1 MPDKSFIF
9 KFFGKHIFN
18 FHYPLYDK
26 GSQQVDYRWPGVG
39 WGEFLVSNYDIVY
52 ASIDGRGTGFQS
64 DEYTYQLYKQLGTV
78 EMEVSVKYIAYLK
91 IMFNHRINIMKT
103 KIYLQ
108 NGYFSLFFRTK

>member
-1 MPDKSFIF
+1 MVVQVSAYKHHNFLTYQIF
-9 KFFGKHIFN
+9 FSIFLKKTFNSDHFN
-18 FHYPLYDK
+18 FHYLRYNE

-78 EMEVSVKYIAYLK
+78 EMEVRAFYVVKPNLIFE
-91 IMFNHRINIMKT
+91 I
-103 KIYLQ
+103 
-108 NGYFSLFFRTK
+108 FRMS

>member
-1 MPDKSFIF
+1 MVVQVSAYENHNFSSYQINSLNSDDL
-9 KFFGKHIFN
+9 N

-78 EMEVSVKYIAYLK
+78 EMEVRVKYIAYSE
-91 IMFNHRINIMKT
+91 IVFNHNT
-103 KIYLQ
+103 
-108 NGYFSLFFRTK
+108 